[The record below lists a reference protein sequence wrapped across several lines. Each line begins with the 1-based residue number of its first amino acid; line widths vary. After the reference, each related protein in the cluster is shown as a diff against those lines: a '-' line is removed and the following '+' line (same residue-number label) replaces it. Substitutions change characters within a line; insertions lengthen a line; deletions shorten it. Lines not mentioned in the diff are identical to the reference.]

1 MQMQRDLDISM
12 VLSTFF
18 LRNIGLWITDYP
30 TEERRMKI
38 MIICTIWNSIFATI
52 VITRDLYFTVLYR
65 GDILYVTTNILTV
78 TMGLTKICIIMKHK
92 EEFMKLI
99 MYVQQNFWNVKYD
112 FREKEILDNCKK
124 TCTFFVCSV
133 TVMGTCAILAY
144 LTTPLIA
151 NVGKNKSERA
161 FPFNMWLNLPLSVS
175 PYYEMIFILQT
186 ISMYYVSVSYFC
198 FDNVFCI
205 LAIHLAGQ
213 FRILRY
219 RFTKLCDME
228 RRMKKND
235 TKPALTEHVHVFYEK
250 LKTCIR
256 HHQTLIT
263 FCDRLENVYTM
274 LIFGQVLVFSVLIC
288 LFAYQGLLAG
298 APLAR
303 RSIFIFLL
311 VGSMALLFMFTYSC
325 DGVIEHSEKVAIGA
339 YSALWTIMP
348 MNKSGRMLR
357 NDLTMVIGRSRRVC
371 CLTANKFFPV
381 SLETYTTILST
392 AISYFTLLRNR
403 VEDEILLELGAHHL
417 SRLRMTSKRD
427 RDLSITVV
435 SFYMKIVGFWP
446 VNNHV
451 EVRWRNFATIYT
463 TFAIL
468 VAIVVETRDLY
479 FTWGDFGGT
488 VYIVCNL
495 VTIVLVLFKIL
506 VCFVYKKELLSLIR
520 YAKTNFWHSNYDSHE
535 RMIVDRCK
543 RTCTVLVCVFTFFAQ
558 GTVISYVIGPI
569 QACLDQTKLIKLA
582 LSTYLYY
589 SANIGRNETNRI
601 LPFNIWLNTPIFYMT
616 PYFEVEFII
625 QVLCLYHVGVCYLCF
640 DNILCII
647 NLHTA
652 GQFRILQY
660 RLENMCG
667 VNNNGKLS
675 YSICKYMKLKT
686 YIQQH
691 QMLIEYCKK
700 LEQVFNLIVLG
711 QVSLFS
717 LLMCLDGYLVLM
729 EDAPLTRR
737 LIFLFHI
744 TGCMCQLLMFT
755 YSCDCLIRDSTNV
768 ANAAYKSLWS
778 VLPMDKYGKILR
790 RDLMLIIMRSN
801 IPCCLT
807 ASGFFV
813 VSLETYTG
821 ILSTAASY
829 FTLLRNHAS
838 DTP

>member
-1 MQMQRDLDISM
+1 M
-12 VLSTFF
+12 VLSKFF
-18 LRNIGLWITDYP
+18 LRSIGLWISKNSA
-30 TEERRMKI
+30 EERRMKI
-38 MIICTIWNSIFATI
+38 MIIYTVWHSIFAT
-52 VITRDLYFTVLYR
+52 VEITRDFYFTILYK

-78 TMGLTKICIIMKHK
+78 TMGLIKICIIMTHK
-92 EEFMKLI
+92 EEFINLI
-99 MYVQQNFWNVKYD
+99 VYVQQHFWNVKYD
-112 FREKEILDNCKK
+112 FREKKILDNCRK

-133 TVMGTCAILAY
+133 TIMGACAIVAY
-144 LTTPLIA
+144 LITPVIA
-151 NVGKNKSERA
+151 NAGKNNSERVL
-161 FPFNMWLNLPLSVS
+161 PFNVWLNLPVSMS
-175 PYYEMIFILQT
+175 PYYEMIFTLQT
-186 ISMYYVSVSYFC
+186 ISTYYVSVSYFC

-219 RFTKLCDME
+219 RFSKLCDME
-228 RRMKKND
+228 RRMKED
-235 TKPALTEHVHVFYEK
+235 DMESALTRHVHVFYEK

-274 LIFGQVLVFSVLIC
+274 LIFGQVLVFSMLIC
-288 LFAYQGLLAG
+288 LFAYQGLLA
-298 APLAR
+298 AIPLAR

-311 VGSMALLFMFTYSC
+311 VGSMVLLFMFTYSC
-325 DGVIEHSEKVAIGA
+325 DSVIEHSEKVAIGA

-348 MNKSGRMLR
+348 MNKSGKMLR
-357 NDLTMVIGRSRRVC
+357 NDLIMVIERSRRVC

-392 AISYFTLLRNR
+392 AMSYFTLLRNR
-403 VEDEILLELGAHHL
+403 VEDEMIK
-417 SRLRMTSKRD
+417 LRMSSKKG

-435 SFYMKIVGFWP
+435 SFYMKIVGFWLAK
-446 VNNHV
+446 NHV
-451 EVRWRNFATIYT
+451 EERWRNFAMIYT
-463 TFAIL
+463 IFATLFAIM
-468 VAIVVETRDLY
+468 IETRDLY
-479 FTWGDFGGT
+479 FTWGDFSDT
-488 VYIVCNL
+488 VYTMCNL
-495 VTIVLVLFKIL
+495 VTIILVLFKIL

-520 YAKTNFWHSNYDSHE
+520 YAKTNFWHSNYNSHE

-569 QACLDQTKLIKLA
+569 QA
-582 LSTYLYY
+582 
-589 SANIGRNETNRI
+589 NIGRNETNRI
-601 LPFNIWLNTPIFYMT
+601 LPFNIWLNAPIYYMT
-616 PYFEVEFII
+616 PYFEIEFII
-625 QVLCLYHVGVCYLCF
+625 QVLSLYHVGVCYLCF
-640 DNILCII
+640 DNILCIM

-667 VNNNGKLS
+667 ENNNGKFS

-717 LLMCLDGYLVLM
+717 LLMCLDGYLVLT
-729 EDAPLTRR
+729 EDTPLMRR

-778 VLPMDKYGKILR
+778 FLPMDKYGKILR

-813 VSLETYTG
+813 VSLETYTR

-829 FTLLRNHAS
+829 LTLLRNHAS
-838 DTP
+838 DTS